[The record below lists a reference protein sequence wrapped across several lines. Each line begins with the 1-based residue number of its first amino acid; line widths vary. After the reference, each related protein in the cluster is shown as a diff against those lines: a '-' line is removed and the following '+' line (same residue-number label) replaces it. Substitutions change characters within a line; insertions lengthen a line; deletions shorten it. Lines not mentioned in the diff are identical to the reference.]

1 MNKKFTVIIILVLCF
16 FIGFSIPYIYENYG
30 PLFGD
35 YVNGDE
41 SSQVEKSSETDD
53 NNKEIVNNKEKETEV
68 DYNVILNEAVDNFYA
83 GNYEKSM
90 ENYLELYEK
99 DYNKLEVSK
108 NLIVISDYV
117 NKKEEKIKSI
127 LSKTYEEYEKSP
139 EYNYYYGKYLYEN
152 SNEQEA
158 ENIFNNLLT
167 LLKDSEKDL
176 SPRKTALVHYYLGNI
191 LLTQEKQDTA
201 LNYYNEGIKYNEE
214 IILNYLGAA
223 KIYRNDNNYDKAIEM
238 YEKTLAQD
246 HSLSELYYDLAIL
259 YDKNNAPLKAYDY
272 WERSLNSGVNVDV
285 ARNRINEIEN
295 NYPQYFKEKPV
306 EKKKFE
312 IDWFEIVEIETNK
325 KYNEIK
331 IGLQENLDRIRFQ
344 SKNKFYIK
352 QNNRIL
358 FEGGKNTQYQ
368 INFNNNIFYILKNGK
383 ILERLSTNQKIRI
396 TADNNNNLFAIY
408 DIKYAQNYFWGGQ
421 ENRQY
426 RGDIYL
432 NPASNKRFNLLNY
445 IDLTSY
451 MLSVVPSEMPASWPS
466 EALKAQSVVARS
478 YILNNLN
485 SHNDKAYDLCASV
498 HCIVYAGASNENKN
512 TTEAIIATKNEVITY
527 NGRIIDAVFSSNSGG
542 YTEASENVWINSLP
556 YLKAVNT
563 SNQNNYEFP
572 LAPYQI
578 EEWFIE
584 KPESYSNNKYTTQS
598 SYRWVKNINLE
609 KLKQRHNLEGVNRVY
624 VTERTRTGTV
634 REIVIEGFNESIT
647 VTNSSIRRALTGLK
661 SNKFILKN
669 IYNEQGLENLIIFGA
684 GWGHS
689 VGMDQSAA
697 AGMAVDGKDYKT
709 IINRF
714 YPDTKITKLE

>member
-30 PLFGD
+30 PLLGD

-41 SSQVEKSSETDD
+41 SSQVEKSS
-53 NNKEIVNNKEKETEV
+53 KEENNNKEKVNKEEIDVKV
-68 DYNVILNEAVDNFYA
+68 DYNAILKEAVDNFYA

-90 ENYLELYEK
+90 DKYIELYEK
-99 DYNKLEVSK
+99 GYNKLEVSK
-108 NLIVISDYV
+108 NVIVLSDYLDA
-117 NKKEEKIKSI
+117 NEEKIKSI
-127 LSKTYEEYEKSP
+127 LSKTYNEYQNSP
-139 EYNYYYGKYLYEN
+139 EFNYYYGKYLYEN
-152 SNEQEA
+152 NNRQKA
-158 ENIFNNLLT
+158 EEIFNNLLT
-167 LLKDSEKDL
+167 LIKDSEKGL
-176 SPRKTALVHYYLGNI
+176 SARKTALVHYYLGNI
-191 LLTQEKQDTA
+191 LLVQENQKSA
-201 LNYYNEGIKYNEE
+201 LNYYNEGIKYNEQ

-223 KIYRNDNNYDKAIEM
+223 KIYRNNKDYDKAIEM
-238 YEKTLAQD
+238 YKKALRQD

-272 WERSLNSGVNVDV
+272 WERSLNSGIKVDT
-285 ARNRINEIEN
+285 ARKRIKEIEN
-295 NYPQYFKEKPV
+295 NYPQYFEEKPATKEK
-306 EKKKFE
+306 KE
-312 IDWFEIVEIETNK
+312 IDWFKIVKIEPNK

-331 IGLQENLDRIRFQ
+331 IGLQENLNRIRFQ
-344 SKNKFYIK
+344 SKNDFYIK
-352 QNNRIL
+352 QNNKIL
-358 FEGGKNTQYQ
+358 FEGEKNTQYQ
-368 INFNNNIFYILKNGK
+368 INFNNNTFYVLKNGK
-383 ILERLSTNQKIRI
+383 ILEYLSTNQKIKI
-396 TADNNNNLFAIY
+396 TEENNNNLFAIY
-408 DIKYAQNYFWGGQ
+408 DIKYAQNYFWGGK

-485 SHNDKAYDLCASV
+485 SHNDKEYDLCASV

-527 NGRIIDAVFSSNSGG
+527 KDRIIDAVFSSNSGG

-563 SNQNNYEFP
+563 SKQNNYEFP

-598 SYRWVKNINLE
+598 SYRWIKNINLE
-609 KLKQRHNLEGVNRVY
+609 KLKQRHNLKGIKRVY
-624 VTERTRTGTV
+624 VTERTTTGTV

-661 SNKFILKN
+661 SNKFTLKN
-669 IYNEQGLENLIIFGA
+669 IYNEKGLESLIIFGA

-697 AGMAVDGKDYKT
+697 AGMAEDGKDYKT
-709 IINRF
+709 IINLF